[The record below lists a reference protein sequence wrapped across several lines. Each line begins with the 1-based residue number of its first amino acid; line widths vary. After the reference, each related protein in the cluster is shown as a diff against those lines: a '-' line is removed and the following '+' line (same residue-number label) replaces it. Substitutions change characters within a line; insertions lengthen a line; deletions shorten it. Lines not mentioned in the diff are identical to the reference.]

1 MRREAEEPR
10 AVVDLARAPQPIVLP
25 TRHAL
30 LQRSEPRPG
39 SVDPSLP
46 SPGRLARSSP
56 AEPERLGPI
65 PGDYARQR
73 TNQLRQLMNI
83 YDLG

>member
-1 MRREAEEPR
+1 MDASLR
-10 AVVDLARAPQPIVLP
+10 
-25 TRHAL
+25 
-30 LQRSEPRPG
+30 RPG
-39 SVDPSLP
+39 S
-46 SPGRLARSSP
+46 LARSSP

-83 YDLG
+83 YDLGESKL